1 MSFRC
6 LYSGKRKS
14 KKKKDGVVKMLW
26 GPISLMGFF
35 CTIVFLGFAFISLFS
50 IFRKKGSFV
59 NSIVG
64 IALSAV
70 FFAVFAFGAVKVQQN
85 NEVAGDKLNQR
96 SVAVIA
102 TQLHTNLKR

>member
-1 MSFRC
+1 M
-6 LYSGKRKS
+6 
-14 KKKKDGVVKMLW
+14 VKVIW

-35 CTIVFLGFAFISLFS
+35 CTIVFLGFAFISLLS

-70 FFAVFAFGAVKVQQN
+70 FFAVFAFGAVKVQQY
-85 NEVAGDKLNQR
+85 NEVAGDKLNQS
-96 SVAVIA
+96 SVAVTTEQI
-102 TQLHTNLKR
+102 HTSLKR